1 MKKIINKYLVAADNT
16 SKLTIVSTVY
26 GITEVFIDTDF
37 QRYMEKLSWCY
48 ERSKGAVYT
57 VDLKLGV
64 WKLLG
69 AKSPKFYLQK
79 YVAFLHTGS
88 TTVDWIRPNKLDYR
102 ITSGVMSV
110 RNVAPQ
116 K

>member
-1 MKKIINKYLVAADNT
+1 VKKIINSYAPISELTAR
-16 SKLTIVSTVY
+16 LTIVSTVY
-26 GITEVFIDTDF
+26 GVTEVLVDAEFRHAL
-37 QRYMEKLSWCY
+37 QKLSWCY